1 MSRVFVPGFGAS
13 ASLYRL
19 PDEWTV
25 HRPPTFRLAASV
37 EARLGALQRHLDH
50 YDGPITLAG
59 HSMGGALAIAAA
71 GTDLARIER
80 LLLVNPAGLPLTKPF
95 AASLRDFS
103 RQVVDRLYPRG
114 ELLAGLRDAVAAPR
128 ATYALALA
136 VRALDLRDQLEA
148 VRRKRIPTE
157 VIACIGDTLTPLEHC
172 KQIAKLAGARYRE
185 LDLRGG
191 HMWMLAEPA
200 ALASVLD

>member
-13 ASLYRL
+13 ASLYHL

-25 HRPPTFRLAASV
+25 HRPPSFRVAASM
-37 EARLGALQRHLDH
+37 EARLCALRRHLDH

-71 GTDLARIER
+71 GSDLARIER
-80 LLLVNPAGLPLTKPF
+80 LVLVNPAGLPLTKPF

-103 RQVVDRLYPRG
+103 HQVVDRLYPRG
-114 ELLAGLRDAVAAPR
+114 ELLTGLRNALAAPR
-128 ATYALALA
+128 ATFALARA
-136 VRALDLRDQLEA
+136 VRGLDLREQLEA
-148 VRRKRIPTE
+148 VRGKGIPTE
-157 VIACIGDTLTPLEHC
+157 VIACSGDTLTPLEHC